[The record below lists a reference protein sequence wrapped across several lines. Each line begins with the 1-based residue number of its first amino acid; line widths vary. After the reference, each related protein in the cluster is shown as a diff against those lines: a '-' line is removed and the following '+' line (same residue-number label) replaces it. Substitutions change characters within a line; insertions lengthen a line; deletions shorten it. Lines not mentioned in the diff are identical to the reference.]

1 MENISQ
7 IGIIIFGASAI
18 WFVSRREKWRRWGY
32 IFGILSQP
40 FWFISAYQTK
50 QWGIFFISVWYT
62 YSWAQGIWNYWIKS
76 GKAERFES
84 PKKSS

>member
-32 IFGILSQP
+32 LLGILSQP
-40 FWFISAYQTK
+40 FWFISAYQSK
-50 QWGIFFISVWYT
+50 QWGIFLLSVWYT
-62 YSWAQGIWNYWIKS
+62 YSWTQGIWNYWIKPE
-76 GKAERFES
+76 K
-84 PKKSS
+84 